1 MCLFASIADVAVGAK
16 GGAGKAATGG
26 DKGKVTDKQYE
37 AEKSETGKVA
47 WTVYLFYFK
56 SMGVWFASSC
66 LAFFAIHQALSSV
79 SGVVLA
85 KWGDSNTMPEPAAG
99 GDTASGDG
107 GEITKTPIGDNSET
121 NLFLGLYAGL
131 GFGQVRNVC
140 CRLLT

>member
-1 MCLFASIADVAVGAK
+1 MAKGAK
-16 GGAGKAATGG
+16 AVVDNKAKA
-26 DKGKVTDKQYE
+26 DKQYE

-66 LAFFAIHQALSSV
+66 LAFFAIHQALASV

-85 KWGDSNTMPEPAAG
+85 QWGDSNTNKTVQPLPA
-99 GDTASGDG
+99 GDDDV
-107 GEITKTPIGDNSET
+107 TKTPIVIDNSET

-131 GFGQVRNVC
+131 GFG
-140 CRLLT
+140 